1 MAVEEEGM
9 KSKILI
15 LSLVI
20 GLGVTPGCR
29 SSDNPTDSTNARNEN
44 GAAPASEAPASEPAP
59 PDTANSKSV
68 GNAANGGHY
77 KIDSGRST
85 ITAQVG
91 VGGLL
96 SSLGHPHT
104 VSIRGV
110 TGEIQVTP
118 DKIEPASFK
127 ISAKANTAA
136 EVSKEFN
143 EQDRQKVNEAMR
155 GEALEAAKF
164 PDIVLKSTAISVTK
178 TGEGRYRAQV
188 QADLTLHGV
197 TRRVQI
203 AAQITLTGTSLNA
216 RGQFQIRHSDYQ
228 IKRISAGGGTV
239 KAKEEIALS
248 FNISANGG

>member
-1 MAVEEEGM
+1 M
-9 KSKILI
+9 KLKILI
-15 LSLVI
+15 LLLLI
-20 GLGVTPGCR
+20 GLGVAPGCR
-29 SSDNPTDSTNARNEN
+29 SSANRSDSTNAPNEN
-44 GAAPASEAPASEPAP
+44 AAAPGSEPAP
-59 PDTANSKSV
+59 PGSPNSKSV
-68 GNAANGGHY
+68 GNAANGHY
-77 KIDSGRST
+77 KIDSGQST
-85 ITAQVG
+85 LTAQVG

-110 TGEIQVTP
+110 TGEIQITP

-143 EQDRQKVNEAMR
+143 EQDKQKVNEAMR

-178 TGEGRYRAQV
+178 TGEGRYKAQI

-197 TRRVQI
+197 TRRIQI

-216 RGQFQIRHSDYQ
+216 RGEFQIRHSDYQ

-248 FNISANGG
+248 FNISAHGG

>member
-1 MAVEEEGM
+1 
-9 KSKILI
+9 
-15 LSLVI
+15 
-20 GLGVTPGCR
+20 
-29 SSDNPTDSTNARNEN
+29 
-44 GAAPASEAPASEPAP
+44 
-59 PDTANSKSV
+59 
-68 GNAANGGHY
+68 
-77 KIDSGRST
+77 
-85 ITAQVG
+85 VG

-143 EQDRQKVNEAMR
+143 EQDKQKVNEAMR

-178 TGEGRYRAQV
+178 TGEGKYRAQI

-203 AAQITLTGTSLNA
+203 AAQISLTGTSPRAA
-216 RGQFQIRHSDYQ
+216 RGEFQIQHSDYQ
-228 IKRISAGGGTV
+228 TTHFRWRRNCKSEGRGLHYHSTSRLTEADH
-239 KAKEEIALS
+239 AR
-248 FNISANGG
+248 

>member
-1 MAVEEEGM
+1 M

-15 LSLVI
+15 LLLLI
-20 GLGVTPGCR
+20 GLAVTLSCR
-29 SSDNPTDSTNARNEN
+29 SSADRNNSNKSGNEN
-44 GAAPASEAPASEPAP
+44 GAAPASEPAP
-59 PDTANSKSV
+59 PDAANSKAD

-91 VGGLL
+91 VGGLF
-96 SSLGHPHT
+96 SSFGHPHT

-143 EQDRQKVNEAMR
+143 EQDRQKVNEAIR
-155 GEALEAAKF
+155 GEALEAAKY
-164 PDIVLKSTAISVTK
+164 PDIVLKSTTISVTR
-178 TGEGRYRAQV
+178 TGEGRYRAQI
-188 QADLTLHGV
+188 QGDLTLHGV
-197 TRRVQI
+197 TRRIQI
-203 AAQITLTGTSLNA
+203 AAQITLTGTALNA
-216 RGQFQIRHSDYQ
+216 RGEFQIRHSDYQ

-248 FNISANGG
+248 FNISAQGV

>member
-1 MAVEEEGM
+1 M

-15 LSLVI
+15 LLLLI
-20 GLGVTPGCR
+20 GLGVAPGCR
-29 SSDNPTDSTNARNEN
+29 SSANRSDSTNARNEN
-44 GAAPASEAPASEPAP
+44 AAAPASEPAP
-59 PDTANSKSV
+59 PDATSKSV

-77 KIDSGRST
+77 KIDSGRSN

-91 VGGLL
+91 VGGLF

-118 DKIEPASFK
+118 DKIEPASLK
-127 ISAKANTAA
+127 ISAKADTAA

-143 EQDRQKVNEAMR
+143 EQDRQKVNAAMR
-155 GEALEAAKF
+155 GEALEAAKY
-164 PDIVLKSTAISVTK
+164 PDIVLKSTAISVTR
-178 TGEGRYRAQV
+178 TGEGRYRAQI

-197 TRRVQI
+197 TRRIQI

-216 RGQFQIRHSDYQ
+216 RGEFQIRHSDYQ

-248 FNISANGG
+248 FNISANGV